1 MSSLLLLAASLA
13 AARARVLSDTE
24 ITHFYGYSYM
34 EAPTRPMPVPLD
46 ATQSLKAA
54 AAAAGI
60 YIVNE

>member
-13 AARARVLSDTE
+13 AAHARSLSDAELTQ
-24 ITHFYGYSYM
+24 FYGYSYM
-34 EAPTRPMPVPLD
+34 EAPTRPLPVPLD

-60 YIVNE
+60 YIVSE